1 MTGIYKQIQQEVEQ
15 TVSGFCVDL
24 KLSGDLSDAITERLK
39 KLLGGNTL
47 YFPARS
53 TMTTKERYI
62 AIAQDFNGR
71 NKEAVCE
78 RYGIGHSTLRR
89 ACEYVSIMR
98 DFDGKNHS
106 DIVKKYRI
114 SMSDLERL
122 INL

>member
-1 MTGIYKQIQQEVEQ
+1 MTSIYKQIQQEVEQ

-24 KLSGDLSDAITERLK
+24 KLSSDLSDAITERLK

-53 TMTTKERYI
+53 VMTTRERYI
-62 AIAQDFNGR
+62 AIERDFDGR

-78 RYGIGHSTLRR
+78 RYCIGHSTLRR
-89 ACEYVSIMR
+89 ACEYVNIMR
-98 DFDGKNHS
+98 EFDGKNHS
-106 DIVKKYRI
+106 AIIRKYRI
-114 SMSDLERL
+114 SMSDLQRL